1 MIKMPRKALALLF
14 SLLCSAWQIQAATP
28 ERPNVLLIVA
38 DDLGFSDTQPF
49 GGEISTPNLQG
60 LANEG
65 VRLTNF
71 YAGPTCSVSRSM
83 LLTGVDNHQAGLGT
97 MAEYLQ
103 PEQKGKPGYEGHLNK
118 RVATL
123 AELLKGAGYN
133 TFMTGKWHLGAT
145 PESNAAARGFERS
158 YTLMPGGASH
168 MDKTQMFPGNY
179 KARYLE
185 DGKDV
190 SIPED
195 FFSSDFYTDRLL
207 SYLKQDR
214 QAGKPFFA
222 YLAFTAP
229 HWPLQAPDA
238 YLAKYEGDYA
248 YGYEAL
254 RQKRLARMIELGIL
268 PPGTKAN
275 DPLKDKLPTWEELTE
290 AQRQEQIKAMQIYA
304 AMVDNMD
311 HNIGRVLEHLRK
323 TGELD
328 NTFILF
334 MSDNGPESS
343 TAESLGTTEDRNG
356 IKDWVDQTFD
366 NSPENMG
373 RKGSY
378 ITLGPRW
385 AQVGA
390 TPFPYFKSFVA
401 KGGIQVPAIVRYP
414 QAIKAGEINRQVLHA
429 KDFVPTILELADL
442 KYPEEYQ
449 GNELLPLQGVSM
461 LPALQGKP
469 AAERAMGWEFNGR
482 RALYK
487 GQWAAQMQKAPYGT
501 GNWELYDL
509 SRDPAFNRDLS
520 AQHPDKVAELS
531 ADWEA
536 YARDNGVVPAPI
548 RYKYGQMNC
557 LYTTCI
563 Q

>member
-1 MIKMPRKALALLF
+1 MSAMSRKALGLLF
-14 SLLCSAWQIQAATP
+14 PLLCCVAQSQAAP
-28 ERPNVLLIVA
+28 SRPNVLLIVA
-38 DDLGFSDTQPF
+38 DDLGFSDTSPF
-49 GGEISTPNLQG
+49 GGEISTPSLQG
-60 LANEG
+60 LADEG

-103 PEQKGKPGYEGHLNK
+103 PEQKGKPGYEGQLNR

-123 AELLKGAGYN
+123 AELLRDVGYN

-190 SIPED
+190 SIPDD
-195 FFSSDFYTDRLL
+195 FYSSDFYTDRLL
-207 SYLKQDR
+207 GYLERDR
-214 QAGKPFFA
+214 QPGKPFFA

-229 HWPLQAPDA
+229 HWPLQAPDE
-238 YLAKYEGDYA
+238 YLDRYRGNYA
-248 YGYEAL
+248 DGYEAL
-254 RQKRLARMIELGIL
+254 RRKRLARMIELGIL
-268 PPGTKAN
+268 PAGTRPN
-275 DPLKDKLPTWEELTE
+275 DPLADKLPTWEQLSE
-290 AQRQEQIKAMQIYA
+290 AQRQEQTRIMQIYA

-323 TGELD
+323 SGELD

-334 MSDNGPESS
+334 MSDNGPESAS
-343 TAESLGTTEDRNG
+343 PESLGTTEDRNG
-356 IKDWVDQTFD
+356 IRDWVDATFD
-366 NSPENMG
+366 NSPRNMG

-378 ITLGPRW
+378 VTLGPGW

-390 TPFPYFKSFVA
+390 TPFPYFKSFTA

-414 QAIKAGEINRQVLHA
+414 AATAKGAISGEVMHV
-429 KDFVPTILELADL
+429 KDFVPTILALAGAG
-442 KYPEEYQ
+442 YPAQYRGQ
-449 GNELLPLQGVSM
+449 PLLPLQGRSM
-461 LPALQGKP
+461 LPVLRGQAQP
-469 AAERAMGWEFNGR
+469 ARVLGWEFNGR

-487 GQWAAQMQKAPYGT
+487 GQWAAQMQKPPYGS
-501 GNWELYDL
+501 GRWELYDL
-509 SRDPAFNRDLS
+509 ARDPAFNRDLAAS
-520 AQHPDKVAELS
+520 EPEKAAELA
-531 ADWEA
+531 ADWDD

-548 RYKYGQMNC
+548 RYKYGQMTC
-557 LYTTCI
+557 LYSHCI

>member
-1 MIKMPRKALALLF
+1 MFRMPRRALALLF
-14 SLLCSAWQIQAATP
+14 PLLCPGLEVQAAPP

-49 GGEISTPNLQG
+49 GGEISTPTLQG
-60 LANEG
+60 LADQG

-103 PEQKGKPGYEGHLNK
+103 PEQQGKPGYEGHLNK

-123 AELLKGAGYN
+123 AELLRDNGYN

-145 PESNAAARGFERS
+145 AETNAAARGFERS
-158 YTLMPGGASH
+158 YTLLPGGASH

-195 FFSSDFYTDRLL
+195 FYSSDFYTDRLL
-207 SYLKQDR
+207 AYLKQDR
-214 QAGKPFFA
+214 QPGKPFFA

-229 HWPLQAPDA
+229 HWPLQAPDQ
-238 YLAKYEGDYA
+238 YLAKYAGAYA
-248 YGYEAL
+248 DGYEAL

-268 PPGTKAN
+268 PPGTQAN
-275 DPLKDKLPTWEELTE
+275 DPLKDKLPRWEELTE
-290 AQRQEQIKAMQIYA
+290 AQRMEQTRAMQIYA
-304 AMVDNMD
+304 AMVDNLD
-311 HNIGRVLEHLRK
+311 HNIGRVVEHLRK

-328 NTFILF
+328 NTLILF

-378 ITLGPRW
+378 VTLGPKW

-401 KGGIQVPAIVRYP
+401 KGGIQVPAIIRYP
-414 QAIKAGEINRQVLHA
+414 QAVEGGQINRDVLHA
-429 KDFVPTILELADL
+429 MDFVPTVLELAGV
-442 KYPEEYQ
+442 KYPGQYQ
-449 GNELLPLQGVSM
+449 GNRLL
-461 LPALQGKP
+461 ALQGRSML
-469 AAERAMGWEFNGR
+469 AALKGQDQPERALGWEFNGR
-482 RALYK
+482 RAMYK
-487 GQWAAQMQKAPYGT
+487 GQWAAQMQKPPYGT

-509 SRDPAFNRDLS
+509 SGDPAFRHDLS
-520 AQHPDKVAELS
+520 ASNPEKVAELA

-536 YARDNGVVPAPI
+536 YSQNNGIVPAPI

-557 LYTTCI
+557 LFTTCI